1 MICLLQVKFVNAAI
15 DRFQYAYGDI
25 RVETDF
31 LTVLSL
37 SNASAATSSIIW
49 VVAAD
54 DIEEVAFGSMIHMIS
69 YILTHD
75 IMAPYT

>member
-1 MICLLQVKFVNAAI
+1 MIFVAI
-15 DRFQYAYGDI
+15 CVLATCVWRYSGRNRFLD
-25 RVETDF
+25 RVE
-31 LTVLSL
+31 LVERVL
-37 SNASAATSSIIW
+37 AATSSIIYE
-49 VVAAD
+49 VAAD